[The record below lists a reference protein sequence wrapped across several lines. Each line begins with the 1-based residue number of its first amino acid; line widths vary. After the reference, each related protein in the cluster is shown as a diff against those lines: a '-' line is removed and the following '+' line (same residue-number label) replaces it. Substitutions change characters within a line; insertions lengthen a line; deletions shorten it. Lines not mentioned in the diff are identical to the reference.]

1 MEKYQHKPSKE
12 NHNAQIRQRI
22 AQQAAQ
28 FLLQRGDRDFYAAKQ
43 KAADY
48 LGVVESRNLPN
59 NTEIE
64 QALIEYQR
72 IFYAD
77 SQLQH
82 LNYLREI
89 AIEAMQFLSRFKPQL
104 VGAVLSGSTD
114 QNSPVELH
122 VFSGTVEE
130 IKLFLLNYKIPH
142 KESQKKVRFK
152 LSEVEELPQYCF
164 MVNDVQVEL
173 VVFTEKQ
180 KQPPLSP
187 VDGKTMKRADITEVE
202 KLLAQ
207 V

>member
-1 MEKYQHKPSKE
+1 MAKNQHKSSKE

-43 KAADY
+43 KAAES
-48 LGVVESRNLPN
+48 LGVMETRNLPN

-77 SQLQH
+77 SQSQH
-82 LNYLREI
+82 LGYLRKI
-89 AIEAMQFLSRFKPQL
+89 AIQAMHFLRSFKPKL

-114 QNSPVELH
+114 QNSPIELH
-122 VFSGTVEE
+122 VFSGTAEE
-130 IKLFLLNYKIPH
+130 IKLFLLKHKIPH
-142 KESQKKVRFK
+142 KESQKKVRFTS
-152 LSEVEELPQYCF
+152 SEVQELPGYCF
-164 MVNDVQVEL
+164 MVNDVQIEL

-187 VDGKTMKRADITEVE
+187 VDGKIMKRADMTEVE
-202 KLLAQ
+202 KLLA
-207 V
+207 